1 MITVKA
7 KGDFR
12 KSRSFLEKMLN
23 VFKAGE
29 LDKYGRMGVQALS
42 SATPSDT
49 GKTAKSWDYKIVRTR
64 NGVSIY
70 WTNSNVNDEV
80 PIAVIL
86 QYGHA
91 TGWGTYVKG
100 TDYINPAMRPV
111 FDKIAN
117 GVWEEVVG

>member
-29 LDKYGRMGVQALS
+29 LDKYGRMGVQALA

-49 GKTAKSWDYKIVRTR
+49 GKTAKCWDYKIVRKR

-70 WTNSNVNDEV
+70 WTNSNVNEEV

-100 TDYINPAMRPV
+100 IDYINPAMRPV